1 MFDSD
6 SEEEPRHSSFV
17 LHNAAE
23 DGETELLRELL
34 APQLKTEGEG
44 KVDTDFDPE
53 VRALVL
59 SWQPRPRLACVAAPD
74 LASAPDPYL

>member
-34 APQLKTEGEG
+34 APQLKGEGEG
-44 KVDTDFDPE
+44 KMDADFDPE
-53 VRALVL
+53 VRAFTPC
-59 SWQPRPRLACVAAPD
+59 WQPRPGLACDAMPD